1 MIIALFLGQAI
12 PGVSKLSIFDGM
24 NGNGPLFPV
33 DAALDDGG
41 ARRKGKHRFLMGVP
55 LGAMYPPGLFPVD
68 GYDEADEDPN
78 P

>member
-1 MIIALFLGQAI
+1 M
-12 PGVSKLSIFDGM
+12 
-24 NGNGPLFPV
+24 LFPM
-33 DAALDDGG
+33 DEAMDTEGP
-41 ARRKGKHRFLMGVP
+41 RRGRGGKHRFLMGVP